1 MLKYLNLIGSAR
13 GITLEM
19 ENAHGLAPIM
29 YTMLNQQVY
38 SFVYLYFKL
47 KCQLDR
53 ESVEWAVKHMVRQS
67 TKTEII
73 QIMLHDVAFGHI
85 VAREAL
91 KNAIETGNTNV
102 IKVVLGRL

>member
-1 MLKYLNLIGSAR
+1 
-13 GITLEM
+13 M

-53 ESVEWAVKHMVRQS
+53 DSTEWAVKHMVRQS

-73 QIMLHDVAFGHI
+73 EIMLHDVALGHI

-91 KNAIETGNTNV
+91 NNAVETGNTNV
-102 IKVVLGRL
+102 IKVVLGRLQ